1 MLFQIGRTGD
11 DDQANW
17 RDSTGDKRRI
27 GKPPDSDGGIKSL
40 RQQVSYA
47 IVIGYIELK
56 SRVGGMKYG
65 QERCHMAQSERQR
78 QRDPKPTRDVAVLT
92 RHDVARLGEVVQNP
106 LRSFAE
112 FDASFR
118 WRNTPRRAI

>member
-11 DDQANW
+11 DNQANW
-17 RDSTGDKRRI
+17 RDPTGDKRRV

-47 IVIGYIELK
+47 IVIGYIELE
-56 SRVGGMKYG
+56 SRMGGVKYG

-78 QRDPKPTRDVAVLT
+78 QRDPKPTRDVTVLT
-92 RHDVARLGEVVQNP
+92 RYDVARLGEVVQN
-106 LRSFAE
+106 LSRSFAK
-112 FDASFR
+112 FDAGFC
-118 WRNTPRRAI
+118 WRNAPRRTI